1 LGTCSHAFSMIVLL
15 FFHNFNSYF
24 VNSEVR
30 SSLAFPEGLPTKEV
44 RSTITK
50 TFTQKAMSQ
59 FLAAV
64 RYMPL
69 HFQSGHLHCRETN
82 GF

>member
-1 LGTCSHAFSMIVLL
+1 GTCSHAFSMIVLL

-44 RSTITK
+44 RSTTAKKMPDRYGK
-50 TFTQKAMSQ
+50 TNYLKSA
-59 FLAAV
+59 
-64 RYMPL
+64 
-69 HFQSGHLHCRETN
+69 
-82 GF
+82 

>member
-1 LGTCSHAFSMIVLL
+1 FSMIVLL

-44 RSTITK
+44 RSTY
-50 TFTQKAMSQ
+50 AMNEWGFIGQDIFVGIGKSLQ
-59 FLAAV
+59 
-64 RYMPL
+64 YMY
-69 HFQSGHLHCRETN
+69 RRT
-82 GF
+82 